1 MAAPSASKGTEESN
15 PLANALAG
23 VVLATLPAFLLAAVL
38 WWGLRRRLG
47 RAEALTIAATGAIG
61 FGLHAKANAVAWF
74 DWMTGP
80 LQGVRGFADVAW
92 VPLLTGTAL
101 LLGLMLL
108 LEGTALAA
116 KMPLPR
122 RATAPASPIQG
133 DESLLPDDAQREAIQ
148 VAAPPTV
155 MVSPDD
161 HSLLND
167 TAPTNRFIPL
177 GVDINGTPSGI
188 YEDELVHGVIFGAS
202 GSGKSVSL
210 QALMGALL
218 DLGWDGAMID
228 LKEDAQKGGM
238 RDWCHDYAVS
248 HAIPYQ
254 EMRLSTNEPTSWFN
268 PFEGLSADEARDM
281 IVLLTPGDDQFWS
294 NLSTQMVGQAV
305 RLLFDAHKVDP
316 TRFPFPSPFDLG
328 MLMRQ
333 GAQMPKYT
341 QEMRAAVLQAMP
353 ERSKED
359 FFSLSN
365 PSQDEAKNAVG
376 FAAKLTTI
384 YQTEAGRLTLR
395 PTEGVPTMNI
405 TQGGLTYIGLDSQG
419 KPDLTGMVSTSLLQ
433 RVSVWAAQRN
443 VNATGPLPH
452 RFIIIDEA
460 NWVNRKIISNLL
472 SRARSSRLHII
483 LATQGPLDW
492 EVAQTSGQGQG
503 VAGFNAMAQNV
514 TFSMIMRQGEPKS
527 AQICAEYLGQR
538 TVMRAT
544 QRVTDDG
551 LVDASARSEMDYVVQ
566 PDELRRMR
574 IGEALIMCE
583 VPRERIF
590 YTKIARRDPRAV
602 VRRTAR

>member
-1 MAAPSASKGTEESN
+1 M
-15 PLANALAG
+15 
-23 VVLATLPAFLLAAVL
+23 ATLPAFLVATGL
-38 WWGLRRRLG
+38 WWFLRRRLG
-47 RAEALTIAATGAIG
+47 RLEALMITLAGGVG
-61 FGLHAKANAVAWF
+61 FGLHARANAVAWF
-74 DWMTGP
+74 DWVTGP
-80 LQGVRGFADVAW
+80 LQGVRDFTDVAW
-92 VPLLTGTAL
+92 IPLLTITAL

-116 KMPLPR
+116 KLPLPR
-122 RATAPASPIQG
+122 RAPEPTGPLQG
-133 DESLLPDDAQREAIQ
+133 SDSLLPDDAQREAIQ

-155 MVSPDD
+155 MVSADD

-167 TAPTNRFIPL
+167 TTPSNRFIPL
-177 GVDINGTPSGI
+177 GVDINGSPSGI

-281 IVLLTPGDDQFWS
+281 IVLLTPGDDQFWT

-305 RLLFDAHKVDP
+305 RLLFDAHQVDP
-316 TRFPFPSPFDLG
+316 SRFPFPSPFDLG

-341 QEMRAAVLQAMP
+341 QEMRAAVLQAKP

-359 FFSLSN
+359 FFTLSN
-365 PSQDEAKNAVG
+365 PSQEEAKNAVG

-443 VNATGPLPH
+443 VSATGPLPH

-538 TVMRAT
+538 TVLRAT

-551 LVDASARSEMDYVVQ
+551 LVDASARTELDYVVQ

-574 IGEALIMCE
+574 VGEALIMCE
-583 VPRERIF
+583 VPRERVF
-590 YTKIARRDPRAV
+590 YTKIARRDPRTL
-602 VRRTAR
+602 VRRGR